1 MIQTVLNSI
10 PTPSFEYAL
19 LSPILIMFF
28 AACLG
33 VLVEAFVSIEKRR
46 FAHLIIVFTSL
57 LFAFFAVALQ
67 SGPNGRALVANGTV
81 ALDGPGWILQGTIL
95 LVATLSAMLFA
106 ESKVDPL
113 GDAFASRA
121 STLPGGEEEKTVT
134 KLAWTQTEIWP
145 LFLFS
150 ICGML
155 LFVTAN
161 DLLVLF
167 VALEV
172 MSLPLYLL
180 AGLARRRR
188 LLSQEAS
195 LKYFIL
201 GALASA
207 ILLFGSALTYAYT
220 GSLEF
225 GQISNGIS
233 SANNSPGL
241 LTAAI
246 ALVAV
251 GMLFKVGAVP
261 FHQWVPDVYMGSPTP
276 VTSFMA
282 GAVKVA
288 AFGGLLRVF
297 YVAFGALVWDW
308 RPLIWVVAGLTMV
321 VGSVIALAQSD
332 FKRMLAYSSIS
343 NGGFI
348 LVGFSATNRPA
359 IAAVLIY
366 LIAYAFA
373 TVGAFALLTLIRE
386 QAGESST
393 LIRWKGL
400 GKKSPLVAAL
410 MSLFMLSFA
419 GIPLTSG
426 FTAKFGVFTAA
437 ISGGATALV
446 LVGVL
451 ASVIAAVF
459 YVRVI
464 ILMFFSEP
472 IPDGPFVVVPSVF
485 TTIAITASALVTI
498 ILGLFPQVIIDL
510 ISSASVFLR

>member
-1 MIQTVLNSI
+1 
-10 PTPSFEYAL
+10 
-19 LSPILIMFF
+19 
-28 AACLG
+28 
-33 VLVEAFVSIEKRR
+33 
-46 FAHLIIVFTSL
+46 
-57 LFAFFAVALQ
+57 
-67 SGPNGRALVANGTV
+67 
-81 ALDGPGWILQGTIL
+81 
-95 LVATLSAMLFA
+95 
-106 ESKVDPL
+106 
-113 GDAFASRA
+113 
-121 STLPGGEEEKTVT
+121 
-134 KLAWTQTEIWP
+134 
-145 LFLFS
+145 
-150 ICGML
+150 
-155 LFVTAN
+155 
-161 DLLVLF
+161 
-167 VALEV
+167 
-172 MSLPLYLL
+172 
-180 AGLARRRR
+180 
-188 LLSQEAS
+188 
-195 LKYFIL
+195 
-201 GALASA
+201 
-207 ILLFGSALTYAYT
+207 
-220 GSLEF
+220 
-225 GQISNGIS
+225 
-233 SANNSPGL
+233 
-241 LTAAI
+241 
-246 ALVAV
+246 
-251 GMLFKVGAVP
+251 
-261 FHQWVPDVYMGSPTP
+261 
-276 VTSFMA
+276 
-282 GAVKVA
+282 
-288 AFGGLLRVF
+288 LLRVF

>member
-1 MIQTVLNSI
+1 MMQNVVNSI
-10 PTPSFEYAL
+10 PTPNFEYAL

-28 AACLG
+28 AACAG
-33 VLVEAFVSIEKRR
+33 VLIEAFLPNEKRR
-46 FAHLIIVFTSL
+46 FSHLLVVFTSL
-57 LFAFFAVALQ
+57 LLAFFAVVLQ
-67 SGPNGRALVANGTV
+67 SGPNGRALVASGTV

-95 LVATLSAMLFA
+95 LVAAMSALLFA

-113 GDAFASRA
+113 GDAFAARA

-134 KLAWTQTEIWP
+134 KLGWAQTEVWP
-145 LFLFS
+145 LLSFS
-150 ICGML
+150 VTGML

-161 DLLVLF
+161 DLLVMF

-188 LLSQEAS
+188 LLSQEAA

-251 GMLFKVGAVP
+251 GMLFKIGAVP
-261 FHQWVPDVYMGSPTP
+261 FHQWVPDVYTGAPTP

-288 AFGGLLRVF
+288 AFGGLLRIF
-297 YVAFGALVWDW
+297 YVAFGSLVWDW

-321 VGSVIALAQSD
+321 VGSVIALSQSD

-348 LVGFSATNRPA
+348 LVGFSGTNRAA

-366 LIAYAFA
+366 LITYAFA
-373 TVGAFALLTLIRE
+373 TVGAFALITLIRE
-386 QAGESST
+386 QAGESAT

-400 GKKSPLVAAL
+400 GKKSPLVAGL

-419 GIPLTSG
+419 GVPLTSG

-437 ISGGATALV
+437 IAGGATPLV
-446 LVGVL
+446 LIGVL

-459 YVRVI
+459 YIRVI
-464 ILMFFSEP
+464 ILMFFSDP
-472 IPDGPFVVVPSVF
+472 IPEGPFVVVPSVF
-485 TTIAITASALVTI
+485 TTIAISASTVVSI
-498 ILGLFPQVIIDL
+498 ILGLFPQIVIDL
-510 ISSASVFLR
+510 VSSASVFLR

>member
-1 MIQTVLNSI
+1 MIRNVVNSI
-10 PTPSFEYAL
+10 PTPNFEYAL
-19 LSPILIMFF
+19 LSPILIMFV
-28 AACLG
+28 AACVG
-33 VLVEAFVSIEKRR
+33 VIVEAFVSREKRR
-46 FAHLIIVFTSL
+46 FTHLIITFSALVL
-57 LFAFFAVALQ
+57 AFFAVVLQ
-67 SGPNGRALVANGTV
+67 SGPEGRALAASGTV
-81 ALDGPGWILQGTIL
+81 ALDGPGWIMQGTIL
-95 LVATLSAMLFA
+95 LAALLSALLFA
-106 ESKVDPL
+106 ESKLDPL
-113 GDAFASRA
+113 GDAFAPRA
-121 STLPGGEEEKTVT
+121 STLPGGQEEKTVT
-134 KLAWTQTEIWP
+134 KLGWTQTEIWP
-145 LFLFS
+145 LFSFA
-150 ICGML
+150 IAGML

-167 VALEV
+167 IALEV

-180 AGLARRRR
+180 AGLSRRRR
-188 LLSQEAS
+188 LLSQEAA
-195 LKYFIL
+195 LKYFLL

-220 GSLEF
+220 GSLQF

-233 SANNSPGL
+233 AANNSPGL

-261 FHQWVPDVYMGSPTP
+261 FHQWVPDVYTGSPTP

-308 RPLIWVVAGLTMV
+308 RPLIWIVAGLTMI
-321 VGSVIALAQSD
+321 VGSVIALSQSD
-332 FKRMLAYSSIS
+332 FKRMLAYSSIA

-348 LVGFSATNRPA
+348 LVGFSGTNRTS
-359 IAAVLIY
+359 IAAVLLY
-366 LIAYAFA
+366 LIAYVFS

-393 LIRWKGL
+393 LIRWKGI
-400 GKKSPLVAAL
+400 GKKSPVVAGL

-437 ISGGATALV
+437 ISGGATSLV
-446 LVGVL
+446 LVGVV

-472 IPDGPFVVVPSVF
+472 IPDGPFVSIPSIF
-485 TTIAITASALVTI
+485 TTIAITVSAVVTLLI
-498 ILGLFPQVIIDL
+498 GLFPQFVINL
-510 ISSASVFLR
+510 ISSTSVFLR

>member
-1 MIQTVLNSI
+1 MKMNVINSI
-10 PTPSFEYAL
+10 PSPNFEYAL
-19 LSPILIMFF
+19 LSPILLMLV
-28 AACLG
+28 AACVG
-33 VLVEAFVSIEKRR
+33 VLIEAFVSSKNRR
-46 FAHLIIVFTSL
+46 FAHLLVVFSAL
-57 LFAFFAVALQ
+57 LLAFFAVILQ
-67 SGPNGRALVANGTV
+67 SGPNGRSLAANGTV
-81 ALDGPGWILQGTIL
+81 ALDGPGWILQATIL
-95 LVATLSAMLFA
+95 LAATLSALLFA
-106 ESKVDPL
+106 ESKLDPL
-113 GDAFASRA
+113 GDSFAPRA
-121 STLPGGEEEKTVT
+121 STLPGGQEEKTVT
-134 KLAWTQTEIWP
+134 KLGWAQTEIWP
-145 LFLFS
+145 LFSFAVS
-150 ICGML
+150 GML

-207 ILLFGSALTYAYT
+207 VLLFGSALTYAYT

-233 SANNSPGL
+233 SANNAPGL

-251 GMLFKVGAVP
+251 GMLFKIGAVP
-261 FHQWVPDVYMGSPTP
+261 FHQWVPDVYTGSPTP
-276 VTSFMA
+276 VTTFMA

-308 RPLIWVVAGLTMV
+308 RPLIWVVAGLTMI
-321 VGSVIALAQSD
+321 VGSVIALSQSD

-348 LVGFSATNRPA
+348 LVGFSATNKPA
-359 IAAVLIY
+359 IAAVLFY
-366 LIAYAFA
+366 LIAYTFA

-400 GKKSPLVAAL
+400 GRKSPFVAAL

-437 ISGGATALV
+437 ITGGATPLV
-446 LVGVL
+446 LIGVV
-451 ASVIAAVF
+451 ASAIAAVF

-464 ILMFFSEP
+464 ILMFFADP
-472 IPDGPFVVVPSVF
+472 IPDGPFVAIPSPF
-485 TTIAITASALVTI
+485 TTIAISVCAIVTVV
-498 ILGLFPQVIIDL
+498 LGVFPQFIIDV

>member
-1 MIQTVLNSI
+1 
-10 PTPSFEYAL
+10 
-19 LSPILIMFF
+19 
-28 AACLG
+28 
-33 VLVEAFVSIEKRR
+33 
-46 FAHLIIVFTSL
+46 
-57 LFAFFAVALQ
+57 
-67 SGPNGRALVANGTV
+67 
-81 ALDGPGWILQGTIL
+81 
-95 LVATLSAMLFA
+95 
-106 ESKVDPL
+106 
-113 GDAFASRA
+113 
-121 STLPGGEEEKTVT
+121 
-134 KLAWTQTEIWP
+134 
-145 LFLFS
+145 
-150 ICGML
+150 
-155 LFVTAN
+155 
-161 DLLVLF
+161 
-167 VALEV
+167 
-172 MSLPLYLL
+172 
-180 AGLARRRR
+180 
-188 LLSQEAS
+188 
-195 LKYFIL
+195 
-201 GALASA
+201 
-207 ILLFGSALTYAYT
+207 
-220 GSLEF
+220 
-225 GQISNGIS
+225 
-233 SANNSPGL
+233 
-241 LTAAI
+241 
-246 ALVAV
+246 
-251 GMLFKVGAVP
+251 
-261 FHQWVPDVYMGSPTP
+261 
-276 VTSFMA
+276 
-282 GAVKVA
+282 
-288 AFGGLLRVF
+288 
-297 YVAFGALVWDW
+297 
-308 RPLIWVVAGLTMV
+308 MV

-400 GKKSPLVAAL
+400 GKKSPLVASL

-464 ILMFFSEP
+464 ILMFFSDP
-472 IPDGPFVVVPSVF
+472 IPDGPFVVVPSFF

>member
-1 MIQTVLNSI
+1 MIRLLVNPISS
-10 PTPSFEYAL
+10 PSFEYAL
-19 LSPILIMFF
+19 LSPILIMFI
-28 AACLG
+28 AACIG
-33 VLVEAFVSIEKRR
+33 VVVEAFAPIEKRR
-46 FAHLIIVFTSL
+46 PSHLIIVFTSL
-57 LFAFFAVALQ
+57 LFAFFAIVLQ
-67 SGPNGRALVANGTV
+67 SGASGRILAASSTV

-95 LVATLSAMLFA
+95 IAATLSALLFA
-106 ESKVDPL
+106 ENRIDPL
-113 GDAFASRA
+113 GDAFAGRA
-121 STLPGGEEEKTVT
+121 STLPGGEEEKNVT
-134 KLAWTQTEIWP
+134 KLGWTQTEIWP
-145 LFLFS
+145 LFTFS
-150 ICGML
+150 IAGML

-180 AGLARRRR
+180 AGLSRRRR
-188 LLSQEAS
+188 LLSQEAA

-207 ILLFGSALTYAYT
+207 ILLIGSALTYAYT

-233 SANNSPGL
+233 SSNNSPGL

-246 ALVAV
+246 SLVAV

-261 FHQWVPDVYMGSPTP
+261 FHQWVPDVYSGSPTP

-282 GAVKVA
+282 GAVKIA

-297 YVAFGALVWDW
+297 YVAFGSLVWDW
-308 RPLIWVVAGLTMV
+308 RPLIWVVAGLTML
-321 VGSVIALAQSD
+321 VGSVIALSQTD
-332 FKRMLAYSSIS
+332 FKRMLAYSSIA

-348 LVGFSATNRPA
+348 LVGFSATSKPA
-359 IAAVLIY
+359 IASVLIY
-366 LIAYAFA
+366 LIAYMFS
-373 TVGAFALLTLIRE
+373 TVGAFALLTIIRE
-386 QAGESST
+386 STGEST
-393 LIRWKGL
+393 NLVRWRGI
-400 GKKSPLVAAL
+400 GKKSPLVAGL

-437 ISGGATALV
+437 ISGGATPLV
-446 LVGVL
+446 LVGVV
-451 ASVIAAVF
+451 ASVISAVF

-464 ILMFFSEP
+464 ILMFFNEP
-472 IPDGPFVVVPSVF
+472 IPEGPFVVVPSSF
-485 TTIAITASALVTI
+485 TTSVIAVCAGVTVLMGLV
-498 ILGLFPQVIIDL
+498 PQVIIEL
-510 ISSASVFLR
+510 ISAASVFLR

>member
-1 MIQTVLNSI
+1 MIREVVNSI
-10 PTPSFEYAL
+10 PTPNFEYAL
-19 LSPILIMFF
+19 LSPILITFV
-28 AACLG
+28 AACIG
-33 VLVEAFVSIEKRR
+33 VLVEAFVSMSKRR
-46 FAHLIIVFTSL
+46 FAHLIVIFTSL
-57 LFAFFAVALQ
+57 IFAFFAVVLQ
-67 SGPNGRALVANGTV
+67 SGPEGRSLASSGTV

-95 LVATLSAMLFA
+95 IAALLSALLFA
-106 ESKVDPL
+106 ETKLDPL
-113 GDAFASRA
+113 GDSFAPRA
-121 STLPGGEEEKTVT
+121 STLPGGQEEKTVT
-134 KLAWTQTEIWP
+134 KLGWTQTEIWP
-145 LFLFS
+145 LFSFS
-150 ICGML
+150 ISGML

-172 MSLPLYLL
+172 MSLPLYLM

-188 LLSQEAS
+188 LLSQEAA

-207 ILLFGSALTYAYT
+207 ILLFGSALTFAYT

-233 SANNSPGL
+233 SANNAPGL

-261 FHQWVPDVYMGSPTP
+261 FHQWVPDVYTGSPTP

-308 RPLIWVVAGLTMV
+308 RPLIWVVAGLTMII
-321 VGSVIALAQSD
+321 GSFIALSQSD
-332 FKRMLAYSSIS
+332 FKRMLAYSSIA

-348 LVGFSATNRPA
+348 LVGFSGTNRPA
-359 IAAVLIY
+359 IAAILLY
-366 LIAYAFA
+366 LIAYSFS
-373 TVGAFALLTLIRE
+373 TLGAFALLTLIRE
-386 QAGESST
+386 QAGESSS
-393 LIRWKGL
+393 LIRWKGI

-426 FTAKFGVFTAA
+426 FTAKFGVFVAA
-437 ISGGATALV
+437 ISGGATPLV
-446 LVGVL
+446 LVGVVS
-451 ASVIAAVF
+451 SVIAAVF

-464 ILMFFSEP
+464 ILMFFAEP
-472 IPDGPFVVVPSVF
+472 IPDGPFVAIPSIF
-485 TTIAITASALVTI
+485 TTISITASAVVTV
-498 ILGLFPQVIIDL
+498 ILGVFPQFVINM